1 MNKLE
6 RTINVTTVLGNTLG
20 RLSGWLV
27 AIMMVLVF
35 VEVFMRYIFNKPP
48 LIADEFAGYLLVA
61 VSFLGIAYT
70 HLVKGHVRI
79 TFLVNRVPPHV
90 TLWLRLI
97 TLLISEAFIIV
108 MCYASY
114 EYLAFSVMINERSPS
129 WLNFPLKYPQATVL
143 IGFLV
148 FAVVM
153 LGQII
158 QTAITIANKVA
169 EEDVT

>member
-1 MNKLE
+1 MKKLE

-27 AIMMVLVF
+27 ALMMVLVF

-70 HLVKGHVRI
+70 HSVKGHVRI
-79 TFLVNRVPPHV
+79 TFLVNRVSPHM

-97 TLLISEAFIIV
+97 TLLIGEAFIIV